1 MAQRQQSGL
10 NLFWAFS
17 LSAFLALALTI
28 VQLEAIFFYWPDW
41 IALVVI
47 YWALMTPDKI
57 GPFVAF
63 VLGTLLEVLFVRNF
77 GVLGF
82 GLATLAFVV
91 NRGHQ
96 QLKVLSL
103 WQQTMI
109 IGVLIG
115 VYKLVTGWLF
125 GMITGFIITSEYFYS
140 LLGSML
146 VWPFL
151 YILLQELRSKAGV
164 R

>member
-1 MAQRQQSGL
+1 MAPKQQAWF
-10 NLFWAFS
+10 NLFWAFT

-28 VQLEAIFFYWPDW
+28 VQVEPIFFYWPDW

-57 GPFVAF
+57 GPSVAF

-77 GVLGF
+77 GVMGF
-82 GLATLAFVV
+82 GLASLAFLV

-103 WQQTMI
+103 WQQTMV
-109 IGVLIG
+109 IGALIG
-115 VYKLVTGWLF
+115 AYKLVTGWLF
-125 GMITGFIITSEYFYS
+125 GMITGFVITNEYFYS
-140 LLGSML
+140 LIGSML

-151 YILLQELRSKAGV
+151 YILLQEQRRQARV
-164 R
+164 Y